1 MFSNSSEALDWL
13 YNTQLFGMKLGLE
26 GITRLLR
33 ACGLDSLVDGAPS
46 APQIIHV
53 AGTNGK
59 GSTCAMMESIGRA
72 SGYKTGMFTSP
83 HLVRFHERLRVNNA
97 MIDDADLCRLIQ
109 KLHDLTQDWDP
120 CPTFFE
126 LTTALGLMYFVEQG
140 CDLIL
145 LETGMGGRL
154 DATNAVAK
162 SVVVLVPIGL
172 DHTQYL
178 GDTLG
183 AIAGEK
189 AGIVTRDIPVIC
201 APQEVE
207 AMEVIRQRCA
217 EMGSELQLVEGACEL
232 PLGLAGKHQA
242 QNAALAVAAVKALP
256 AFRGDESSI
265 AEGLEKARWAGR
277 FELVD
282 VAGKAVIFDGAHNAH
297 AMRTLVETWRDCYGA
312 VKPTCIF
319 AAAEDKDISAVMEL
333 LAPMVGR
340 WVLPVVQSPRIAAPE
355 VMAEVVR
362 GYSTAPIRCCTCLAD
377 ALTHLCAKEP
387 NLLCG
392 SLFLVGEAKAL
403 LEESADSYRKTLQ

>member
-1 MFSNSSEALDWL
+1 MFLNSSEALDWL

-33 ACGLDSLVDGAPS
+33 ACDLATLVDGAPD

-83 HLVRFHERLRVNNA
+83 HLVRFHERLRVNNQ
-97 MIDDADLCRLIQ
+97 MIDDATLCRLIQ
-109 KLHDLTQDWDP
+109 KLHDVTQDWDP

-126 LTTALGLMYFVEQG
+126 LATALGLMYFEEQG

-162 SVVVLVPIGL
+162 SVAVLVPIGL

-178 GDTLG
+178 GDTLA

-189 AGIVTRDIPVIC
+189 AGIITSDLAVIC
-201 APQEVE
+201 AVQAEE
-207 AMEVIRQRCA
+207 AMTVIRDRCSST
-217 EMGSELQLVEGACEL
+217 GSELQLVDKPCDL
-232 PLGLAGKHQA
+232 PLGLLGQHQA
-242 QNAALAVAAVKALP
+242 QNAALAVTAMKALP
-256 AFRGDESSI
+256 QFRGNEESI
-265 AEGLEKARWAGR
+265 AQGLKKASWAGR
-277 FELVD
+277 FEKLKIQ
-282 VAGKAVIFDGAHNAH
+282 GKACILDGAHNAH
-297 AMRTLVETWRDCYGA
+297 AMRALVETWQSQYGDT
-312 VKPTCIF
+312 KPCCIF
-319 AAAEDKDISAVMEL
+319 AAAEDKDVGAVLDL
-333 LAPMVGR
+333 LAPLVGR

-355 VMAEVVR
+355 QMEQLVRRYSSAAISTCPHLSDAFGQLAE
-362 GYSTAPIRCCTCLAD
+362 GA
-377 ALTHLCAKEP
+377 P
-387 NLLCG
+387 NLICG
-392 SLFLVGEAKAL
+392 SLFLVGETKAL
-403 LEESADSYRKTLQ
+403 LEQSADSYRKTMQ

>member
-1 MFSNSSEALDWL
+1 MFSDSSEALDWL

-33 ACGLDSLVDGAPS
+33 ACGLSHLVDASPE

-83 HLVRFHERLRVNNA
+83 HLVQFHERLRVNNE
-97 MIDDADLCRLIQ
+97 MIADADLCRLIQ

-126 LTTALGLMYFVEQG
+126 LATALGLMYFTEQG

-178 GDTLG
+178 GDTLA

-189 AGIVTRDIPVIC
+189 AGIITSALPVIC

-207 AMEVIRQRCA
+207 AMVVISKRCEVTGSKLMLCDDACA
-217 EMGSELQLVEGACEL
+217 L
-232 PLGLAGKHQA
+232 PLGLLGKHQA
-242 QNAALAVAAVKALP
+242 QNAALAVAAMKALP
-256 AFRGDESSI
+256 AFRGDEASI
-265 AEGLEKARWAGR
+265 ASGLLHARWAGR

-282 VAGKAVIFDGAHNAH
+282 LAGKAVIFDGAHNAH
-297 AMRTLVETWRDCYGA
+297 AMRTLVDTWKSCYGE
-312 VKPTCIF
+312 VKPCCIF
-319 AAAEDKDISAVMEL
+319 AAAEDKDVGAVLSL
-333 LAPMVGR
+333 LAPLVGR
-340 WVLPVVQSPRIAAPE
+340 WVLPVVQSPRIAKPE
-355 VMAEVVR
+355 AMADLVR
-362 GYSTAPIRCCTCLAD
+362 GHSSAPVTTCDRLSD
-377 ALTHLCAKEP
+377 AFESLSGDEA

-392 SLFLVGEAKAL
+392 SLFLVGEAKAVMEKL
-403 LEESADSYRKTLQ
+403 GADYRKTMQ

>member
-33 ACGLDSLVDGAPS
+33 ACGLAPLVDGAPN
-46 APQIIHV
+46 APQVIHV

-59 GSTCAMMESIGRA
+59 GSTCAMMESIARA

-83 HLVRFHERLRVNNA
+83 HLVSFHERLRVNNA
-97 MIDDADLCRLIQ
+97 MIGDADLCRLIQ
-109 KLHDLTQDWDP
+109 KLHDLTRDWDP

-126 LTTALGLMYFVEQG
+126 LTTALALLHFTEQG
-140 CDLIL
+140 CELIL

-154 DATNAVAK
+154 DATNAIAK
-162 SVVVLVPIGL
+162 SVAVLVPIGL

-178 GDTLG
+178 GDTLA

-217 EMGSELQLVEGACEL
+217 EMGSELQLIDSPCEL

-242 QNAALAVAAVKALP
+242 RNAALAVAAVKALP
-256 AFRGDESSI
+256 DFRGDEASI
-265 AEGLEKARWAGR
+265 AQGLLNARWAGR
-277 FELVD
+277 FELAEH
-282 VAGKAVIFDGAHNAH
+282 AGKSLILDGAHNPH
-297 AMRTLVETWRDCYGA
+297 AMRALVETWKASYAGT
-312 VKPTCIF
+312 KPCCIF
-319 AAAEDKDISAVMEL
+319 AAAEDKDVGAVLEL

-340 WVLPVVQSPRIAAPE
+340 WVLPVVQSPRIAAPL
-355 VMAEVVR
+355 VMADAIK
-362 GYSTAPIRCCTCLAD
+362 SHSSAPITTCASLSEALTQLSAD
-377 ALTHLCAKEP
+377 AP

-392 SLFLVGEAKAL
+392 SLFLVGEAKSL
-403 LEESADSYRKTLQ
+403 LDEAVDSYRKTLQ